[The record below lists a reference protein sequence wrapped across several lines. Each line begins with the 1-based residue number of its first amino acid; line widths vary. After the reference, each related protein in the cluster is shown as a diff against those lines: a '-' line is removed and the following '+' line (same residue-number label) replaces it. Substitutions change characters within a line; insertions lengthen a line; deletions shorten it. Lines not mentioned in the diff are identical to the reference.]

1 MDNLLLIYSMHK
13 HKKTWLIIGG
23 IVLVVGFIL
32 GWAAWRGSKQ
42 NKPQYTTVPAEAGP
56 LRQTVSVVGTVKP
69 LKELAL
75 NFLTSGRVTNVA
87 AKVGDSVKTGQL
99 LGELD
104 YSALLLRKNEAEAGL
119 QIAQANLNKLLSGA
133 SPEAI
138 AVSQANVEQ
147 ALANQKTA
155 QAELD
160 KLNKM
165 VAENIKQAEK
175 ALNDLTDDGS
185 GVITVQEQAVA
196 TAQTNLANLD
206 KTTRENLA
214 NAYSSGLI
222 VFSDKIL
229 IAKVSL
235 DHINTILTD
244 DDAKYVLS
252 VKDSVYLQRTK
263 DTRTLALE
271 TYTAAS
277 QAIMTARDGSSDA
290 AFTVAVDKTKQ
301 FLNQTAQALAYSY
314 SMLEATITSN
324 NFSQTKLDNYKSIIS
339 GQISQINAAIS
350 AVESA
355 AQSYENAKLNRET
368 SLATAR
374 DNFNQ
379 AQVNLDNARQTAQNN
394 LNTVR
399 LTGERQITNAQSQLD
414 AATKAV
420 AVAKAQLGNVKAPT
434 RSADITLAQG
444 QINQA
449 LANLASAQKQIDDS
463 RLVAP
468 LDGVVTQVNYEVG
481 EQFSSAGKPFI
492 TILVNNNFY
501 IEVDI
506 TEADIAKVK
515 IGNPTEITL
524 DAFGPEA
531 IFKGQVYFIDPA
543 QTVIQD
549 VVYYKVKVSF
559 SDSQEIAKLTAEYHT
574 DIKAGMT
581 ANVTIITAER
591 DNVVKVPT
599 RAIIDKEDGTKIVR
613 ILKDNQL
620 QEMPVTV
627 GLRGDDG
634 LAEVISG
641 ISSGDQVVT
650 FIKYPK
656 QSNNGIS
663 LD

>member
-1 MDNLLLIYSMHK
+1 MQK
-13 HKKTWLIIGG
+13 HKKTWLIIIG
-23 IVLVVGFIL
+23 IVLVVGLIL

-42 NKPQYTTVPAEAGP
+42 NKPQYTTVQAEAGP
-56 LRQTVSVVGTVKP
+56 LKQTVSVVGTVKP

-75 NFLTSGRVTNVA
+75 NFLTSGRVSNVA
-87 AKVGDSVKTGQL
+87 VKVGDSVKAGQL

-133 SPEAI
+133 SQQTI
-138 AVSQANVEQ
+138 AVSQASVEQ
-147 ALANQKTA
+147 AVANQKMA

-160 KLNKM
+160 KLNKT

-175 ALNDLTDDGS
+175 TLNDLTDPS
-185 GVITVQEQAVA
+185 PETATVQEQAVA
-196 TAQTNLANLD
+196 TAQTNLTNID
-206 KTTRENLA
+206 KTTQENLT
-214 NAYSSGLI
+214 NAYNSGLI

-229 IAKVSL
+229 AAKVAL

-271 TYTAAS
+271 SYTAAS
-277 QAIMTARDGSSDA
+277 QAVTAARDGFSDN
-290 AFTVAVDKTKQ
+290 AFTIASDKTKQ
-301 FLNQTAQALAYSY
+301 FLNQTAQALSYAY

-324 NFSQTKLDNYKSIIS
+324 NFSQAKLDNYKSIIS
-339 GQISQINAAIS
+339 GQINQINAAIT
-350 AVESA
+350 AAESA
-355 AQSYENAKLNRET
+355 TQSYKNAKLNRET
-368 SLATAR
+368 SLAAAQ
-374 DNFNQ
+374 DNLNQ
-379 AQVNLDNARQTAQNN
+379 AKVNLDNARQAAQNN

-399 LTGERQITNAQSQLD
+399 LTGERQIANAQSQLD

-420 AVAKAQLGNVKAPT
+420 EVAKAQLENVKAPA
-434 RSADITLAQG
+434 RAADITLAQG

-449 LANLASAQKQIDDS
+449 LANLASVQKQIDDS
-463 RLVAP
+463 RLVSP
-468 LDGVVTQVNYEVG
+468 LDGLVTQVNYEVG
-481 EQFSSAGKPFI
+481 EQFSAAGKPFI

-506 TEADIAKVK
+506 TESDIAKIK
-515 IGNPTEITL
+515 IGNPAEITL
-524 DAFGPEA
+524 DAFGPET

-559 SDSQEIAKLTAEYHT
+559 SDSQEIARLTTEHHT

-591 DNVVKVPT
+591 DKVIKVPA
-599 RAIIDKEDGTKIVR
+599 RAIIDQEDGTKIVR
-613 ILKDNQL
+613 ILKDDQL
-620 QEMPVTV
+620 QEVPVTV

-634 LAEVISG
+634 LVEVTSG
-641 ISSGDQVVT
+641 VNPGDQVVT

-656 QSNNGIS
+656 QSNGGIS
-663 LD
+663 LDENN

>member
-1 MDNLLLIYSMHK
+1 MQK
-13 HKKTWLIIGG
+13 HKKTWLIIIG
-23 IVLVVGFIL
+23 IVLVVGLIL

-42 NKPQYTTVPAEAGP
+42 NKPQYTTVQAEAGP

-75 NFLTSGRVTNVA
+75 NFLTSGRVSNVA
-87 AKVGDSVKTGQL
+87 VRVGDSVKSGQL

-133 SPEAI
+133 SQQTI
-138 AVSQANVEQ
+138 AVSQASVEQ
-147 ALANQKTA
+147 AVANQKMA

-160 KLNKM
+160 KLNKT

>member
-1 MDNLLLIYSMHK
+1 MQK
-13 HKKTWLIIGG
+13 HKKTWLIIIG
-23 IVLVVGFIL
+23 IVLVVGLIL

-42 NKPQYTTVPAEAGP
+42 NKPQYTTVQAEVGP
-56 LRQTVSVVGTVKP
+56 LKQTVSVVGTVKP

-75 NFLTSGRVTNVA
+75 NFLTSGRVSNVA
-87 AKVGDSVKTGQL
+87 VKVGDSVKAGQL

-133 SPEAI
+133 SQQTI
-138 AVSQANVEQ
+138 AVSQASVEQ
-147 ALANQKTA
+147 AVANQKMA

-160 KLNKM
+160 KLNKT

-175 ALNDLTDDGS
+175 TLNDLTDPGPET
-185 GVITVQEQAVA
+185 VTVQEQAVA
-196 TAQTNLANLD
+196 TAQTNLTNID
-206 KTTRENLA
+206 KTTQENLT
-214 NAYSSGLI
+214 NAYNSGLI
-222 VFSDKIL
+222 IFSDKIL
-229 IAKVSL
+229 AAKVAL

-263 DTRTLALE
+263 DTRILALE
-271 TYTAAS
+271 SYTAAS
-277 QAIMTARDGSSDA
+277 QAVTAARDGSSDS
-290 AFTVAVDKTKQ
+290 AFTTASDKTKQ
-301 FLNQTAQALAYSY
+301 FLNQTAQALSYAY

-324 NFSQTKLDNYKSIIS
+324 NFSQAKLDNYKSIIS
-339 GQISQINAAIS
+339 GQINQINAAIT
-350 AVESA
+350 AAESA
-355 AQSYENAKLNRET
+355 TQSYKNAKLNRET
-368 SLATAR
+368 SLAAAQ
-374 DNFNQ
+374 DNLNQ
-379 AQVNLDNARQTAQNN
+379 AKVNLDNARQAAQNN

-399 LTGERQITNAQSQLD
+399 LTGERQIANAQSQLD

-420 AVAKAQLGNVKAPT
+420 EVAKAQLENVKAPA
-434 RSADITLAQG
+434 RAADITLAQG

-449 LANLASAQKQIDDS
+449 LANLASVQKQIDDS

-481 EQFSSAGKPFI
+481 EQFSAAGKPFV

-501 IEVDI
+501 IEADI
-506 TEADIAKVK
+506 TEADITKIK
-515 IGNPTEITL
+515 IGNPVEITL
-524 DAFGPEA
+524 DAFGPDV
-531 IFKGQVYFIDPA
+531 IFHGQVYFIDPA

-549 VVYYKVKVSF
+549 VVYYKVKISF
-559 SDSQEIAKLTAEYHT
+559 SDSQEITRLTTEYHT

-591 DNVVKVPT
+591 DNVVKVPA
-599 RAIIDKEDGTKIVR
+599 RAIIDKDNGTKIVR
-613 ILKDNQL
+613 LLKDNQL
-620 QEMPVTV
+620 QEVPVTV
-627 GLRGDDG
+627 GLRDDEG
-634 LAEVISG
+634 LVEVTSG
-641 ISSGDQVVT
+641 VNPGDQVVT